1 VDTKPDSDTWQQA
14 VSRLLAQAAAIA
26 VENGADVDAFMRGAW
41 SSYVEAR
48 PGFLEWLQEMHLRA
62 HLEAMRQAGGLPSA

>member
-1 VDTKPDSDTWQQA
+1 MEPDTSETWQQA

-48 PGFLEWLQEMHLRA
+48 PDMREWLEEMHLRA
-62 HLEAMRQAGGLPSA
+62 HLEVMRQAGGIASA